1 MSVDEL
7 LDLIDETLEE
17 GTGLP
22 FTGGKRMVDVEKL
35 QEMLDE
41 IRLNLPTELRQAKAI
56 VNDRADI
63 VNSARKEADG
73 IVRKAEERA
82 RQLVSEEN
90 VTKAAQARAAEILST
105 AQSQARELRSKTLE
119 YCDNLL
125 KATCVRLTRS
135 ASYVKRVR
143 ENVRQMGRGGN
154 GGTGSTHAKA
164 CHKDQIEDQIDHR
177 GNGDEHQG
185 ALGISHAPENG
196 A

>member
-125 KATCVRLTRS
+125 KATCERLTRS
-135 ASYVKRVR
+135 ASDVKTVR
-143 ENVRQMGRGGN
+143 DNLRQMGRGGN
-154 GGTGSTHAKA
+154 GGTGS
-164 CHKDQIEDQIDHR
+164 
-177 GNGDEHQG
+177 
-185 ALGISHAPENG
+185 NG
-196 A
+196 ASNG

>member
-63 VNSARKEADG
+63 VNSARKEADS

-82 RQLVSEEN
+82 RQLVSEES

-119 YCDNLL
+119 
-125 KATCVRLTRS
+125 
-135 ASYVKRVR
+135 
-143 ENVRQMGRGGN
+143 
-154 GGTGSTHAKA
+154 
-164 CHKDQIEDQIDHR
+164 
-177 GNGDEHQG
+177 
-185 ALGISHAPENG
+185 
-196 A
+196 

>member
-7 LDLIDETLEE
+7 LDLIEEE

-63 VNSARKEADG
+63 VNSARKEADS

-82 RQLVSEEN
+82 RQLVSEES

-119 YCDNLL
+119 YGDNLL
-125 KATCVRLTRS
+125 KATCERLTRS
-135 ASYVKRVR
+135 ASDVKTVR
-143 ENVRQMGRGGN
+143 DNLRQMGRGGSGSNSGN
-154 GGTGSTHAKA
+154 GGS
-164 CHKDQIEDQIDHR
+164 
-177 GNGDEHQG
+177 NG
-185 ALGISHAPENG
+185 
-196 A
+196 

>member
-90 VTKAAQARAAEILST
+90 VTKAAQAR
-105 AQSQARELRSKTLE
+105 ELRSKTLE

-125 KATCVRLTRS
+125 KATCERLTRS
-135 ASYVKRVR
+135 ASDVKTVR
-143 ENVRQMGRGGN
+143 DNLRQMGRGGN
-154 GGTGSTHAKA
+154 GSTGSTGAS
-164 CHKDQIEDQIDHR
+164 
-177 GNGDEHQG
+177 NG
-185 ALGISHAPENG
+185 
-196 A
+196 

>member
-22 FTGGKRMVDVEKL
+22 FLPAANEWWTEKL
-35 QEMLDE
+35 QEILDE

-105 AQSQARELRSKTLE
+105 AQSQARELRSKNDGVL
-119 YCDNLL
+119 
-125 KATCVRLTRS
+125 
-135 ASYVKRVR
+135 
-143 ENVRQMGRGGN
+143 RQPAEG
-154 GGTGSTHAKA
+154 H
-164 CHKDQIEDQIDHR
+164 
-177 GNGDEHQG
+177 
-185 ALGISHAPENG
+185 L
-196 A
+196 

>member
-63 VNSARKEADG
+63 VNSARKEADS

-82 RQLVSEEN
+82 RQLVSEES
-90 VTKAAQARAAEILST
+90 VTKAAQARASCAPKRWST
-105 AQSQARELRSKTLE
+105 AI
-119 YCDNLL
+119 
-125 KATCVRLTRS
+125 TC
-135 ASYVKRVR
+135 
-143 ENVRQMGRGGN
+143 
-154 GGTGSTHAKA
+154 
-164 CHKDQIEDQIDHR
+164 
-177 GNGDEHQG
+177 
-185 ALGISHAPENG
+185 
-196 A
+196 